1 MSLRENIAPGEKIDE
16 ARLQECLRI
25 AGMEEKL
32 ASLPAGEDTLFGA
45 GILNGAADFS
55 GGEIQKL
62 MLARALYKRA
72 AILVLDEPTAALDP
86 IAESGMYEKYH
97 ELSAGKT
104 TVFISHR
111 LASTRFCDRILL
123 LEEGRITEE
132 GTHGEL
138 LKRNGKYA
146 QMYRVQSKYYEQAE
160 AGLEGEVVL

>member
-1 MSLRENIAPGEKIDE
+1 MARTGDAIRGRRGFGVFPAYFRKRDFSPMSLRENIAPGEKIDG

-55 GGEIQKL
+55 GGEIQEV

-111 LASTRFCDRILL
+111 LASTRFATGSFCW
-123 LEEGRITEE
+123 
-132 GTHGEL
+132 
-138 LKRNGKYA
+138 KRGGSPKKA
-146 QMYRVQSKYYEQAE
+146 PTGSF
-160 AGLEGEVVL
+160 